1 MLFCPVIL
9 AAPHLFSY
17 LCVFVLDMLAVVLPI
32 ILAVQVLPVGAEVDL
47 SVESFLMASA
57 RHLSTSRS
65 VRFLMTHSSLKKRMC
80 EPRLVQK
87 SC

>member
-1 MLFCPVIL
+1 LLFCPVIL

-65 VRFLMTHSSLKKRMC
+65 VMTHSSLKKRMC